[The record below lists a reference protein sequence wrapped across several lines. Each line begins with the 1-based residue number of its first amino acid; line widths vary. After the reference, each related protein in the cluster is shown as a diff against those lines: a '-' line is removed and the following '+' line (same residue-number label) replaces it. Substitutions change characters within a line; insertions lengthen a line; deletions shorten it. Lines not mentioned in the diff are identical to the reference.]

1 VKSADAVGFHSCF
14 LISEIRSDVSYPL
27 LFDRV
32 LRNLSMAY
40 CEEWAQILMGQKIQ
54 PLRELL
60 EMENYSATNEV
71 NDYCCTEVL
80 KLCFT
85 LTMMTA

>member
-1 VKSADAVGFHSCF
+1 
-14 LISEIRSDVSYPL
+14 
-27 LFDRV
+27 
-32 LRNLSMAY
+32 MAY
-40 CEEWAQILMGQKIQ
+40 CEEWAQILLGQKIQ